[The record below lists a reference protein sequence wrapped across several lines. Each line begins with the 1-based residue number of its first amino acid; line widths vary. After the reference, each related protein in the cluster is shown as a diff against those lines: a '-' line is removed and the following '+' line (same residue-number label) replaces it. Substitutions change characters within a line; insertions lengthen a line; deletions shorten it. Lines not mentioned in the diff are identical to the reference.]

1 VIGGDELQKQST
13 TSTHHLLVILHYS
26 TFTPPAHRLTESAFT
41 MGKHSDK
48 MYITHSEHAAGSHS
62 AAGSGKRAETGHQE
76 MMRLPL

>member
-1 VIGGDELQKQST
+1 
-13 TSTHHLLVILHYS
+13 
-26 TFTPPAHRLTESAFT
+26 

-48 MYITHSEHAAGSHS
+48 MYITHTEHALGSHS